1 MKPTLIVPAG
11 EFIVNRPEQKVLHAI
26 LGSCVGLVLFDAST
40 SIGGLYHI
48 LLPEHSSDNV
58 PCNPKLYA
66 NSGLPLFFDALINKG
81 ANPEKLQAF
90 VAGGALFSQ
99 SSETEFRLDIGGR
112 TVEIVETFLR
122 EKNIPIVQSETG
134 GYLNTVL
141 MFHLPEGK
149 VAVTISGDREEHE
162 IEEPV
167 PINEKELSD
176 VVKRVRPIPQIALK
190 VIRMVNSQTIGF
202 HEISKEIKMDQ
213 VLSAKIIS
221 FSNSALYAPPSEIT
235 SIDRALVFLG
245 EKKLLMVILSAV
257 TEAFFQTNTTGYSLA
272 KGMLYH
278 HSTGCALAAQAI
290 SEKLAGKVAPDVAY
304 TAGLLHDLGKVVLD
318 QYVAK
323 YYPYIYRRL
332 TTSNLPLIKVERDIF
347 GYDHAQIGLILSKKW
362 DLPPEIQD
370 VIAWHHDPAKA
381 KHHPELTA
389 LIYVANLIMSR
400 FQSGQVLDLP
410 DIYNLHDALSF
421 LNINMN
427 ELSEI
432 IEMIPWQTIIPLFNP
447 S

>member
-11 EFIVNRPEQKVLHAI
+11 EFIVSRPEQKILQAL
-26 LGSCVGLVLFDAST
+26 LGSCVGLVLFDRST
-40 SIGGLYHI
+40 LIGGLYHI
-48 LLPEHSSDNV
+48 LLPNHSSDNI
-58 PCNPKLYA
+58 PGNPKLYA
-66 NSGLPLFFDALINKG
+66 NSGLPLFFEALIGKG
-81 ANPEKLQAF
+81 AKAEKLQAF
-90 VAGGALFSQ
+90 IAGGALFSQ
-99 SSETEFRLDIGGR
+99 NSETEFRLDIGGR
-112 TVEIVETFLR
+112 TVEIVENFLS
-122 EKNIPIVQSETG
+122 EKKIPIVQTETG

-141 MFHLPEGK
+141 SFHLPEGK
-149 VAVTISGDREEHE
+149 VDVDVNGGRDGYSLDK
-162 IEEPV
+162 PV
-167 PINEKELSD
+167 PISEVELSK

-190 VIRMVNSQTIGF
+190 VIRMVHSQSIGF
-202 HEISKEIKMDQ
+202 HEISSEIKMDQ

-257 TEAFFQTNTTGYSLA
+257 TETFFQTNTTGYSLA
-272 KGMLYH
+272 KGMLFH

-290 SEKLAGKVAPDVAY
+290 CEKLDINIDSDVAY

-323 YYPYIYRRL
+323 YYPYIYRQL
-332 TTSNLPLIKVERDIF
+332 ITSNLPLIKVERDIF
-347 GYDHAQIGLILSKKW
+347 GYDHAQIGLMLSKMW
-362 DLPPEIQD
+362 GLPPDIQD
-370 VIAWHHDPAKA
+370 VVAWHHDPAKA
-381 KHHPELTA
+381 EHNPKLTA
-389 LIYVANLIMSR
+389 LIYVANLIISR

-410 DIYNLHDALSF
+410 DINNLHDALNF
-421 LNINMN
+421 LNISKN

-432 IEMIPWQTIIPLFNP
+432 IEVIPWQTIIPLFNP